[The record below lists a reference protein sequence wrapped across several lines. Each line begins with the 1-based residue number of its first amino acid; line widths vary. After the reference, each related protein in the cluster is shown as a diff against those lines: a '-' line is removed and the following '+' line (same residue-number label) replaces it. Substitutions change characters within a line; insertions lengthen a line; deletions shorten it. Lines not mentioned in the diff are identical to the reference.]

1 MFLYYGWFYV
11 LNSET
16 TKKTDLCIFCQKG
29 KKSANFSSSST
40 GREKLIDLSN
50 KITR

>member
-1 MFLYYGWFYV
+1 MDGSYV